1 MSKSFVNTNYYK
13 GSFDHGNHIPCD
25 DFHLT
30 KICLIHFLHRNL
42 EQMKKKILNNVLGF
56 DYKNDLIFLKD
67 LLNKNKNCCGNH
79 HVKNQIEVLEN
90 RYKLPVHKSSS
101 KHINLNVFNQR
112 IKDGPF

>member
-30 KICLIHFLHRNL
+30 KICLIHFHHRNL

-90 RYKLPVHKSSS
+90 RYNLPVHKSSP
-101 KHINLNVFNQR
+101 KHININVFNQR
-112 IKDGPF
+112 IKDGSF